1 MRLSAFF
8 FEIIPISG
16 FFISSQYFSLII
28 AAFISLI
35 LSLLVIVTFYIMEKR
50 VSKFQIFSITMSAL
64 LTTGA
69 YSLDNEN
76 FIKIQPT
83 IFNGFFCFVLLTGL
97 LYKKSMMKQFF
108 GSQFFLTD
116 ITWYKLSFRWGLF
129 FLFPDLFF
137 LDASSLEILHPPK
150 SYCITFLWNSIH
162 PSLMYSTQMTTQ
174 AASLTTL
181 L

>member
-16 FFISSQYFSLII
+16 FFIGSQYFNLII
-28 AAFISLI
+28 AALISLI

-64 LTTGA
+64 LTAAA

-129 FLFPDLFF
+129 FLFLTIVNEI
-137 LDASSLEILHPPK
+137 AWRQLETEDWIFVKVFILMPLVGIFMLAQLP
-150 SYCITFLWNSIH
+150 
-162 PSLMYSTQMTTQ
+162 
-174 AASLTTL
+174 LTLRGRTNK
-181 L
+181 

>member
-28 AAFISLI
+28 SALISLI

-64 LTTGA
+64 LTAGA
-69 YSLDNEN
+69 YLLDNEN

-129 FLFPDLFF
+129 FLFLTIVNEI
-137 LDASSLEILHPPK
+137 AWRQLETEDWIFVKVFILMPLVGIFMLAQLP
-150 SYCITFLWNSIH
+150 
-162 PSLMYSTQMTTQ
+162 
-174 AASLTTL
+174 LTLRGRTNK
-181 L
+181 

>member
-28 AAFISLI
+28 AALISLI

-64 LTTGA
+64 LTAGA

-129 FLFPDLFF
+129 FLFLTIVNEI
-137 LDASSLEILHPPK
+137 AWRQLETEDWIFVKVFILMPLVGIFMLAQLP
-150 SYCITFLWNSIH
+150 
-162 PSLMYSTQMTTQ
+162 
-174 AASLTTL
+174 LTLRGRTNK
-181 L
+181 

>member
-35 LSLLVIVTFYIMEKR
+35 LSLLVIVIFYIMEKR

-129 FLFPDLFF
+129 FLFLTIVNEI
-137 LDASSLEILHPPK
+137 AWRQLETEDWIFVKVFILMPLVGIFMLAQLP
-150 SYCITFLWNSIH
+150 
-162 PSLMYSTQMTTQ
+162 
-174 AASLTTL
+174 LTLRGRTNK
-181 L
+181 

>member
-129 FLFPDLFF
+129 FLFLTIVNEI
-137 LDASSLEILHPPK
+137 AWRQLETEDWIFVKVFILMPLVGIFMLAQLP
-150 SYCITFLWNSIH
+150 
-162 PSLMYSTQMTTQ
+162 
-174 AASLTTL
+174 LTLRGRTNK
-181 L
+181 

>member
-16 FFISSQYFSLII
+16 FFISSQYFSLIV

-64 LTTGA
+64 LTAGA

-129 FLFPDLFF
+129 FLFLTIVNEI
-137 LDASSLEILHPPK
+137 AWRQLETEDWIFVKVFILMPLVGIFMLSQLP
-150 SYCITFLWNSIH
+150 
-162 PSLMYSTQMTTQ
+162 
-174 AASLTTL
+174 LTLRGRTNK
-181 L
+181 

>member
-28 AAFISLI
+28 SALISLI
-35 LSLLVIVTFYIMEKR
+35 LSLLVIVTFYIMEER

-64 LTTGA
+64 LTAGA

-129 FLFPDLFF
+129 FLFLTIVNEI
-137 LDASSLEILHPPK
+137 AWRQLETEDWIFVKVFILMPLVGIFMLAQLP
-150 SYCITFLWNSIH
+150 
-162 PSLMYSTQMTTQ
+162 
-174 AASLTTL
+174 LTLRGRTNK
-181 L
+181 

>member
-64 LTTGA
+64 LTAGA

-83 IFNGFFCFVLLTGL
+83 IFNGFFCFVLLIGL

-129 FLFPDLFF
+129 FLFLTLSF
-137 LDASSLEILHPPK
+137 SLIICISLLSLSLSL
-150 SYCITFLWNSIH
+150 SYYI
-162 PSLMYSTQMTTQ
+162 SLL
-174 AASLTTL
+174 SLSLSLSLSL
-181 L
+181 LSLSL

>member
-16 FFISSQYFSLII
+16 FFISSQYFSLIV

-35 LSLLVIVTFYIMEKR
+35 LSLLVIVTFYIIEKR
-50 VSKFQIFSITMSAL
+50 VSKFQIFSITMSSL
-64 LTTGA
+64 LTAGA

-129 FLFPDLFF
+129 FLFLTIVNEI
-137 LDASSLEILHPPK
+137 AWRQLETEDWIFVKVFILMPLVGIFMLAQLP
-150 SYCITFLWNSIH
+150 
-162 PSLMYSTQMTTQ
+162 
-174 AASLTTL
+174 LTLRGRTNK
-181 L
+181 

>member
-64 LTTGA
+64 LTAGA

-129 FLFPDLFF
+129 FLFLTMVNEI
-137 LDASSLEILHPPK
+137 AWRQLETEDWIFVKVFILMPLVGIFMLAQLP
-150 SYCITFLWNSIH
+150 
-162 PSLMYSTQMTTQ
+162 
-174 AASLTTL
+174 LTRRGRTNK
-181 L
+181 

>member
-64 LTTGA
+64 LTAGA

-129 FLFPDLFF
+129 FLFLTFVNEI
-137 LDASSLEILHPPK
+137 AWRQLETEDWIFVKVFILMPLVGIFMLAQLP
-150 SYCITFLWNSIH
+150 
-162 PSLMYSTQMTTQ
+162 
-174 AASLTTL
+174 LTLHGRTNK
-181 L
+181 